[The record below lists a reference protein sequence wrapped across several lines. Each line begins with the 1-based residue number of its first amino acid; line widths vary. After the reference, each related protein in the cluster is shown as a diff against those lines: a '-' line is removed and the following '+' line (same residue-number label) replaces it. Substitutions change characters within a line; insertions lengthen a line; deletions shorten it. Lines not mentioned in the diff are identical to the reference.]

1 MKKFFDSTLGL
12 GFTLSGAVVMYFTL
26 SGFTQ
31 KVALVATVLALIAH
45 YWLVFKEPND

>member
-1 MKKFFDSTLGL
+1 VKKFFDSTLGL

-31 KVALVATVLALIAH
+31 KVALVATLIALIAH
-45 YWLVFKEPND
+45 YWLVFKEPDA

>member
-31 KVALVATVLALIAH
+31 KIALVATLLALIAH
-45 YWLVFKEPND
+45 YWLVFKEPNE

>member
-45 YWLVFKEPND
+45 YWLVFKEPNE

>member
-31 KVALVATVLALIAH
+31 KVALVATMLALIAH

>member
-12 GFTLSGAVVMYFTL
+12 GFTLSGAAVMYFTL

-31 KVALVATVLALIAH
+31 KVALVATLLALIAH
-45 YWLVFKEPND
+45 YWLVFKEPDA

>member
-31 KVALVATVLALIAH
+31 KVALIATVLALIAH

>member
-1 MKKFFDSTLGL
+1 MKKFFESTLGL
-12 GFTLSGAVVMYFTL
+12 GFTLSGAVVLYFTL

-31 KVALVATVLALIAH
+31 KVALVSTILALIAH

>member
-31 KVALVATVLALIAH
+31 NVALVATLLALIAH

>member
-31 KVALVATVLALIAH
+31 KVALMATVLALIAH
-45 YWLVFKEPND
+45 YWLVFKEPNE

>member
-12 GFTLSGAVVMYFTL
+12 GFTLSGAVVLYFTL

-31 KVALVATVLALIAH
+31 KVALVATLLALIAH
-45 YWLVFKEPND
+45 YWLVFKEPNE

>member
-1 MKKFFDSTLGL
+1 MKKFFESTLGL

-31 KVALVATVLALIAH
+31 RVALVATLLALIAH
-45 YWLVFKEPND
+45 YWLVFKEPNE

>member
-12 GFTLSGAVVMYFTL
+12 GFTLSGAVVVYFTL

-31 KVALVATVLALIAH
+31 KVALISTLLALIGH
-45 YWLVFKEPND
+45 YWLVHKEPRI